1 MAKPTFT
8 FEDYSTPGNTLFDLY
23 QYYLNPTDT
32 ATTTAANT
40 GISSIFYPQVSGDGQ
55 AGDNIRPLTNTIP
68 QQQMLTPEQKAL
80 FGGYNLTEPLVDAA
94 DAGTNFDRGLVV
106 APGINMAEEDDE
118 EYLDAIRRI
127 QPLQQTQGG
136 VNPLLSVL
144 GRVAD
149 LPPISFLVNA
159 AQQGKDFLSNLGQR
173 RTELEQAGYS
183 ENEINFIMANA
194 KGQEAMDSGLYTQGI
209 QYFDTPSGVKDEFGF
224 NVYGRNYLQ
233 PGSASYEKFK
243 DIEGS
248 VPYTSETKMQKERE
262 MRQII
267 AQAEAKAAEEQKII
281 QQTQTAEADRQAEIT
296 QQIAS
301 SSQGIRSAGNR
312 APQGG
317 GDRGAAASGMGGGSQ
332 QATSA
337 GSTSSGRTDGGWGWA
352 KGGIVGVL

>member
-106 APGINMAEEDDE
+106 APEINMAEEDDE

-127 QPLQQTQGG
+127 QPLQRTQSGA
-136 VNPLLSVL
+136 NPLLSVL

-149 LPPISFLVNA
+149 LPPISFLASA

-173 RTELEQAGYS
+173 RKELEQAGYS
-183 ENEINFIMANA
+183 ENEINFIGANA
-194 KGQEAMDSGLYTQGI
+194 RGQEAIDSGLYTQGI
-209 QYFDTPSGVKDEFGF
+209 QYFDTPSGVKDQFGF
-224 NVYGRNYLQ
+224 NVYGGNYLQ

-248 VPYTSETKMQKERE
+248 LPNITETKMQKERDL
-262 MRQII
+262 RQII
-267 AQAEAKAAEEQKII
+267 AQANVKAADK
-281 QQTQTAEADRQAEIT
+281 DRQAEIT

-301 SSQGIRSAGNR
+301 SSQGISSAGNQ
-312 APQGG
+312 APQRSPGG
-317 GDRGAAASGMGGGSQ
+317 NGSGAAAAGMGGGSR